1 MNYRQL
7 QEQARQ
13 LFEQGMQQIRSRTH
27 EAAVNNLNEALNIYQ
42 NIQDRQGE
50 AETLFWLG
58 NAYFAVANYDE
69 VINFYNQSLAIAREI
84 NYQWLENLVQQ
95 ALAGFAIN
103 NNPQQQ
109 EAHRLMEKAFEQV
122 NTGQLEA
129 AEQSLKNALT
139 IYRELQDQEQEAR
152 VLGNLGAVCNSLGK
166 FSEAIQYLQQ
176 LLEFFSQQPHQETG
190 KADVLGTLG
199 IAYRNLGYYAEAID
213 CAQQCLTIKE
223 QWRDFQGVSGALES
237 IGLAYY
243 FLGEYDQAIEY
254 YENSLEFANYLQ
266 EPRNKV
272 KTLNNTGIVYSA
284 KGDFTKAKDYQEQS
298 LNLAQQIQ
306 DPIGKGRSLGNLGNI
321 SQHLGDYAQAINYQ
335 QQYLDLARI
344 YKDRQ
349 GEGIALG
356 GLGLSYYYQEEYTQA
371 LNYTLKSLEIAREI
385 KDLDAEGN
393 ALNNLGGIHF
403 KFGNFGEAEKFLC
416 TAMQAWESIRARLG
430 DNDAYK
436 VSVFEEQ
443 ARTYRLLQKVLI
455 AQNKITEALE
465 VAERGRARAFVELLA
480 SRLSPTENSES
491 TIASPT
497 LQQIKQI
504 AKAQNATL
512 VEYSIIGDEFKVQGK
527 PGFADS
533 ELYIWVIKPTGEIAF
548 RNVDLKPLWQTN
560 NTLEYLVRLTRDS
573 LGVRG
578 REWKPVVL
586 KKTDTEGGD
595 LSQRLKKLHQILIQ
609 PIADLLPTE
618 DTAKVIFMPQGS
630 LFLVPFPALK
640 DESGQYL
647 IEKHTILT
655 APSVQVLQLT
665 RQQQAKVNQA
675 ALQEVLVLGNPTM
688 PSLPHRMGEQPQPLN
703 SLPGAKKEAEAIAL
717 LFQTPAITGSN
728 GTKKVIVEKMP
739 KARIIHLATHG
750 LLDNVRGLGSAIAL
764 APSGNDNGLLTA
776 EEILD
781 LKLNAELVVLS
792 ACDTGRGRL
801 TGDGVIGLSRSF
813 ISAGVPSV
821 IVSLW
826 AIPDSQTVELMTN
839 FYKQFQKNADKAE
852 SLRQAMLT
860 TMQQYSH
867 PKNWAAFTLIGESH

>member
-27 EAAVNNLNEALNIYQ
+27 ETAVNNLNEALNIYQ

-58 NAYFAVANYDE
+58 NAYFAVAKYDE
-69 VINFYNQSLAIAREI
+69 VSNFYNQSLAIAREI
-84 NYQWLENLVQQ
+84 NYQWLQNQVQE
-95 ALAGFAIN
+95 ALARFAIN

-109 EAHRLMEKAFEQV
+109 EAHRLMEKAFEQA
-122 NTGQLEA
+122 NTGQLEG
-129 AEQSLKNALT
+129 AEQSLKNALS
-139 IYRELQDQEQEAR
+139 IYRELQDYEQEAR
-152 VLGNLGAVCNSLGK
+152 ILGNLGAVCNRLGK

-176 LLEFFSQQPHQETG
+176 LLEFFSQQPYQEIA

-213 CAQQCLTIKE
+213 CAQKCLTIKE
-223 QWRDFQGVSGALES
+223 QRQDFQGVFGALES
-237 IGLAYY
+237 IGLAYS

-266 EPRNKV
+266 DPRNKV
-272 KTLNNTGIVYSA
+272 KTLNNTGMVYSA
-284 KGDFTKAKDYQEQS
+284 KGDFTKAKDYQQQS
-298 LNLAQQIQ
+298 LNLAQQNQ

-349 GEGIALG
+349 GEGNALG

-385 KDLDAEGN
+385 KDLGAEGN

-403 KFGNFGEAEKFLC
+403 KFGNLGEAEKFLC

-480 SRLSPTENSES
+480 SRLSPSQNSES

-512 VEYSIIGDEFKVQGK
+512 VEYSILGDEFKVQGK

-533 ELYIWVIKPTGEIAF
+533 ELYIWVIKPTGEVAF

-578 REWKPVVL
+578 RDWEDVQDQNL
-586 KKTDTEGGD
+586 ADTEGGD

-618 DTAKVIFMPQGS
+618 VNAKVIFMPQGS
-630 LFLVPFPALK
+630 LFLLPFPALQ
-640 DESGQYL
+640 DDSDQYL

-655 APSVQVLQLT
+655 APSIQVLQLT

-688 PSLPHRMGEQPQPLN
+688 PSLPHRIGEQPQPLN
-703 SLPGAKKEAEAIAL
+703 SLPGAKKEAEAIDR
-717 LFQTPAITGSN
+717 T
-728 GTKKVIVEKMP
+728 
-739 KARIIHLATHG
+739 
-750 LLDNVRGLGSAIAL
+750 
-764 APSGNDNGLLTA
+764 
-776 EEILD
+776 
-781 LKLNAELVVLS
+781 
-792 ACDTGRGRL
+792 
-801 TGDGVIGLSRSF
+801 SF
-813 ISAGVPSV
+813 S
-821 IVSLW
+821 
-826 AIPDSQTVELMTN
+826 DSS
-839 FYKQFQKNADKAE
+839 YYRKQW
-852 SLRQAMLT
+852 
-860 TMQQYSH
+860 Y
-867 PKNWAAFTLIGESH
+867 

>member
-1 MNYRQL
+1 MSRQL

-13 LFEQGMQQIRSRTH
+13 LFQLGMQQIRSRTDKD
-27 EAAVNNLNEALNIYQ
+27 AVNNLQQALNIYQ
-42 NIQDRQGE
+42 AIKDRKGE
-50 AETLFWLG
+50 ADTLFWLG
-58 NAYFAVANYDE
+58 NAYFVVVKYDKT
-69 VINFYNQSLAIAREI
+69 INFYNQSLAIAREI
-84 NYQWLENLVQQ
+84 NDQQLENMLLE
-95 ALAGFAIN
+95 ALAMLKTAS
-103 NNPQQQ
+103 NPQQQ

-129 AEQSLKNALT
+129 AEQSLKQART
-139 IYRELQDQEQEAR
+139 IYQKLQDYEQEAR
-152 VLGNLGAVCNSLGK
+152 ILGSLGTVCNRLGK

-176 LLEFFSQQPHQETG
+176 LLEFFSQQPYQEIA

-223 QWRDFQGVSGALES
+223 QRRDFQGVFGALES

-243 FLGEYDQAIEY
+243 FLGEYDQAIKY
-254 YENSLEFANYLQ
+254 YENSLEVANYLQ
-266 EPRNKV
+266 DPRNKV
-272 KTLNNTGIVYSA
+272 KTLNNTGMVYAA
-284 KGDFTKAKDYQEQS
+284 KGDFTKANDYQEQS

-306 DPIGKGRSLGNLGNI
+306 DPIGEGRSLGNLGNI
-321 SQHLGDYAQAINYQ
+321 YQHLGDYAQAINYQ
-335 QQYLDLARI
+335 QQYLDLARK
-344 YKDRQ
+344 YKDIQ

-371 LNYTLKSLEIAREI
+371 LNYTLESLEIAREI
-385 KDLDAEGN
+385 KDLGAEGN

-403 KFGNFGEAEKFLC
+403 KFGNLGEAEKFLR

-480 SRLSPTENSES
+480 SRLSPSENPES

-527 PGFADS
+527 RGFADS
-533 ELYIWVIKPTGEIAF
+533 ELYIWVIKPTGEVAF

-560 NTLEYLVRLTRDS
+560 NTLEYLVLLTRNAI
-573 LGVRG
+573 GVRG
-578 REWKPVVL
+578 RDWEDVQDQNLP
-586 KKTDTEGGD
+586 DTGGGD
-595 LSQRLKKLHQILIQ
+595 FSQRLKKLYQILIQ
-609 PIADLLPTE
+609 PIADLLQTE
-618 DTAKVIFMPQGS
+618 ANAKVIFIPQGS
-630 LFLVPFPALK
+630 LFLVPFPALQ
-640 DESGQYL
+640 DDSDQYL

-655 APSVQVLQLT
+655 APSIQVLQLT

-675 ALQEVLVLGNPTM
+675 ALTEVLVLGNPTM
-688 PSLPHRMGEQPQPLN
+688 PRGLD

-717 LFQTPAITGSN
+717 LFQTPAITGSS

-750 LLDNVRGLGSAIAL
+750 LLDNNRGLGSAIAL
-764 APSGNDNGLLTA
+764 APSGNDNGLLSA

-826 AIPDSQTVELMTN
+826 AIPDSPTAELMIK
-839 FYKQFQKNADKAE
+839 FYEKLKQNTDKAQA
-852 SLRQAMLT
+852 LRQAMLMT
-860 TMQQYSH
+860 IQKHPH
-867 PKNWAAFTLIGESH
+867 PKNWAAFTLIGEW

>member
-1 MNYRQL
+1 
-7 QEQARQ
+7 
-13 LFEQGMQQIRSRTH
+13 
-27 EAAVNNLNEALNIYQ
+27 
-42 NIQDRQGE
+42 
-50 AETLFWLG
+50 
-58 NAYFAVANYDE
+58 
-69 VINFYNQSLAIAREI
+69 
-84 NYQWLENLVQQ
+84 
-95 ALAGFAIN
+95 
-103 NNPQQQ
+103 
-109 EAHRLMEKAFEQV
+109 
-122 NTGQLEA
+122 
-129 AEQSLKNALT
+129 
-139 IYRELQDQEQEAR
+139 
-152 VLGNLGAVCNSLGK
+152 
-166 FSEAIQYLQQ
+166 
-176 LLEFFSQQPHQETG
+176 
-190 KADVLGTLG
+190 
-199 IAYRNLGYYAEAID
+199 
-213 CAQQCLTIKE
+213 
-223 QWRDFQGVSGALES
+223 
-237 IGLAYY
+237 
-243 FLGEYDQAIEY
+243 
-254 YENSLEFANYLQ
+254 
-266 EPRNKV
+266 
-272 KTLNNTGIVYSA
+272 
-284 KGDFTKAKDYQEQS
+284 
-298 LNLAQQIQ
+298 
-306 DPIGKGRSLGNLGNI
+306 
-321 SQHLGDYAQAINYQ
+321 LGDYAQAINYQ
-335 QQYLDLARI
+335 QKYLDIARK
-344 YKDRQ
+344 YKDPQ

-356 GLGLSYYYQEEYTQA
+356 GLGLSYYYREEYTQA
-371 LNYTLKSLEIAREI
+371 LNYTLESLEISREI
-385 KDLDAEGN
+385 KDLGAEGD

-403 KFGNFGEAEKFLC
+403 KFGNLGEAEKFLR
-416 TAMQAWESIRARLG
+416 TAMEARESIRARLG
-430 DNDAYK
+430 NNDAYK
-436 VSVFEEQ
+436 ISVFEEQ

-480 SRLSPTENSES
+480 SRLSPSENPES

-533 ELYIWVIKPTGEIAF
+533 ELYIWVIKPTGEVAF

-578 REWKPVVL
+578 REWKPVVP
-586 KKTDTEGGD
+586 KKTDTGGGD

-609 PIADLLPTE
+609 PITDLLPTE
-618 DTAKVIFMPQGS
+618 ANAKVIFMPQGS
-630 LFLVPFPALK
+630 LFLIPFPALQ
-640 DESGQYL
+640 DDSDQYL

-655 APSVQVLQLT
+655 APSIQVLQLT

-688 PSLPHRMGEQPQPLN
+688 PRGLDR
-703 SLPGAKKEAEAIAL
+703 LPGAKKEAEAIAL

-750 LLDNVRGLGSAIAL
+750 LLDNDRGLGSAIAL

-826 AIPDSQTVELMTN
+826 AIPDSATAELMTN
-839 FYKQFQKNADKAE
+839 FYKNLKHNSDKAQ
-852 SLRQAMLT
+852 SLRQAMLMT
-860 TMQQYSH
+860 IQQHSH
-867 PKNWAAFTLIGESH
+867 PKNWAAFTLIGEAA

>member
-1 MNYRQL
+1 
-7 QEQARQ
+7 
-13 LFEQGMQQIRSRTH
+13 MQQIRSRTH

-129 AEQSLKNALT
+129 AEQSLKQART
-139 IYRELQDQEQEAR
+139 IYQKLQDYEQEAR
-152 VLGNLGAVCNSLGK
+152 ILGNLGTVCNRLGK

-176 LLEFFSQQPHQETG
+176 LLEFFSQQPYQEIA

-223 QWRDFQGVSGALES
+223 QRQDFQGVFSALES

-254 YENSLEFANYLQ
+254 YENSLKVANYLQ
-266 EPRNKV
+266 DPRNKV
-272 KTLNNTGIVYSA
+272 KTLNNTGMVYAA
-284 KGDFTKAKDYQEQS
+284 KGDFTKANDYQEQS

-306 DPIGKGRSLGNLGNI
+306 DPIGEGRSLGNLGNI
-321 SQHLGDYAQAINYQ
+321 YQHLGDYAQAINYQ

-344 YKDRQ
+344 YRDRQ

-356 GLGLSYYYQEEYTQA
+356 GLGLSYYYQEKYTQA
-371 LNYTLKSLEIAREI
+371 LNYTLESLEIAREI
-385 KDLDAEGN
+385 QDLGAEGN

-403 KFGNFGEAEKFLC
+403 KFGNLGEAEKFLC
-416 TAMQAWESIRARLG
+416 TAMEAWESIRERLG

-480 SRLSPTENSES
+480 SRLSPSENPES

-527 PGFADS
+527 RGFADS
-533 ELYIWVIKPTGEIAF
+533 ELYIWVIKPTGEVAF

-586 KKTDTEGGD
+586 KETDPGKGD
-595 LSQRLKKLHQILIQ
+595 FSQRLKKLYQILIQ

-618 DTAKVIFMPQGS
+618 VNAKVIFMPQGS
-630 LFLVPFPALK
+630 LFLIPFPALQN
-640 DESGQYL
+640 DSDQYL

-655 APSVQVLQLT
+655 APSIQVLELT

-675 ALQEVLVLGNPTM
+675 GLTEVLVLGNPTM
-688 PSLPHRMGEQPQPLN
+688 PRGLD

-717 LFQTPAITGSN
+717 LFQTPVITGSN

-750 LLDNVRGLGSAIAL
+750 LLDNNRGLGSAIAL

-826 AIPDSQTVELMTN
+826 AIPDSQTVALMTN

-867 PKNWAAFTLIGESH
+867 PKNWAAFTLIGE